1 MPGKVQPSP
10 HLTVSTLLIVP
21 PMKPA
26 SSQRAGRRP
35 LRLSQGA
42 GATLLLLASLYSSPG
57 RGELPADNIL
67 QQIKLAAR
75 AQLTRQAEQARLHD
89 PEFEIVVAPP
99 AQPLA
104 ACAQAPTVE
113 LQDARQPS
121 RMRFV
126 ALCGG
131 GAGWRREFVVRATI
145 FARVGVLRE
154 AVAPGAPLGPRE
166 VALERRDIT
175 QVADAVSDLDVLSG
189 MVSRRTLRAG
199 ELLRLNQLVAPQL
212 VKRGAAVRIVG
223 RAARVE
229 VSVAGEALDNGALD
243 ALVRVRN
250 ASSGAVIRARVTGP
264 DTVQPADQPAN
275 PQSSD

>member
-1 MPGKVQPSP
+1 M
-10 HLTVSTLLIVP
+10 
-21 PMKPA
+21 
-26 SSQRAGRRP
+26 
-35 LRLSQGA
+35 
-42 GATLLLLASLYSSPG
+42 
-57 RGELPADNIL
+57 PADNIL
-67 QQIKLAAR
+67 QQIKSAAR
-75 AQLTRQAEQARLHD
+75 AQLTRQARDARLQD
-89 PEFEIVVAPP
+89 PEFEIAVAPP

-104 ACAQAPTVE
+104 ACAQPVTVE
-113 LQDARQPS
+113 MQDARQPS
-121 RMRFV
+121 RMRLA

-131 GAGWRREFVVRATI
+131 AAGWRREFVARATI
-145 FARVGVLRE
+145 SARVGVLRE
-154 AVAPGAPLGPRE
+154 AVGPGQALGPRE

-223 RAARVE
+223 RAALVE
-229 VSVAGEALDNGALD
+229 VSVAGEALDNGAMD

-264 DTVQPADQPAN
+264 DTVQPADLPAT